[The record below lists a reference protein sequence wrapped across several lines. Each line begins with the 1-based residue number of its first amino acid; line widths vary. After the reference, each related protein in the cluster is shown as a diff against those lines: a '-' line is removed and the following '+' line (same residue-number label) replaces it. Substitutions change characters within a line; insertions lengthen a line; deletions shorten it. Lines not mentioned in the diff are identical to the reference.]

1 MTTTPE
7 WSSTGRPK
15 GTPSRTQQ
23 VRMTITDY
31 IVREGLKTGKPIP
44 PESKL
49 MELTG
54 ASRSAVRE
62 ALKVMEALGF
72 VTIKRGAGTFVNDIT
87 LEALTTQLIFA
98 SQRDA
103 KNGYSVLRDV
113 VKLRAVLESSL
124 MRLACRAENQNIDE
138 LRIIIARMEA
148 EQRAGYVTTDTDR
161 EFHVALYK
169 DLGNA
174 LYAPLIAALFDAYIR
189 VPFESTIRK
198 QQFSNAERHKA
209 LVDALESRDEEACVA
224 AVNAHFDPIIAHLS
238 TYGPEDDAEEADAT
252 DPANAETASHSQTP
266 GAGEGLSESALDE
279 GDEPGNLAP
288 ATAIHS

>member
-1 MTTTPE
+1 MTTTPD
-7 WSSTGRPK
+7 WSAANRRTS
-15 GTPSRTQQ
+15 TPSRTQQ
-23 VRMTITDY
+23 VRTTITDY

-103 KNGYSVLRDV
+103 KNGYSVLKDV
-113 VKLRAVLESSL
+113 VKLRSVLETSL
-124 MRLACRAENQNIDE
+124 MRLACHAEEQNIDE

-161 EFHVALYK
+161 EFHVTLFK

-198 QQFSNAERHKA
+198 QKFANAELHKA
-209 LVDALESRDEEACVA
+209 MVDALEARDEEACVA

-238 TYGPEDDAEEADAT
+238 TYRPADDEDGADISQINTNEPES
-252 DPANAETASHSQTP
+252 PMANE
-266 GAGEGLSESALDE
+266 D
-279 GDEPGNLAP
+279 AP
-288 ATAIHS
+288 ATDSPEATHD

>member
-1 MTTTPE
+1 MTTTPD
-7 WSSTGRPK
+7 WSAANRRTS
-15 GTPSRTQQ
+15 TPSRTQQ
-23 VRMTITDY
+23 VRTTITDY

-103 KNGYSVLRDV
+103 KNGYSVLKDV
-113 VKLRAVLESSL
+113 VKLRSVLETSL
-124 MRLACRAENQNIDE
+124 MRLACHAEEQNIDE

-148 EQRAGYVTTDTDR
+148 EQRAGYVTT
-161 EFHVALYK
+161 

-198 QQFSNAERHKA
+198 QKFANAELHKA
-209 LVDALESRDEEACVA
+209 MVDALEARDEEACVA

-238 TYGPEDDAEEADAT
+238 TYRPADDEDGADISQINTNEPESPMAT
-252 DPANAETASHSQTP
+252 ED
-266 GAGEGLSESALDE
+266 
-279 GDEPGNLAP
+279 AP
-288 ATAIHS
+288 ATDSPEATHD